1 VVDAASILAFPC
13 FKFPNETV
21 KAQAMNTPKHFNRTR
36 GFINALLLALLL
48 NLSGHLFLHLGD
60 VVLDAEETQWAA
72 HQEPTKTTAPQHQ
85 CSVCQD
91 HQQLAL
97 DTPSTASVVLEAVPQ
112 STNRN
117 TEVLPVAPSFQRP
130 SDRAPPRS

>member
-1 VVDAASILAFPC
+1 MKI
-13 FKFPNETV
+13 
-21 KAQAMNTPKHFNRTR
+21 PKKLNQTR

-60 VVLDAEETQWAA
+60 AVLEAEETHWTV
-72 HQEPTKTTAPQHQ
+72 HQESSKTTAPQHQ

-97 DTPSTASVVLEAVPQ
+97 DAPSTASVVLEAVPQ

-117 TEVLPVAPSFQRP
+117 PEFPRVAPSFQRP
-130 SDRAPPRS
+130 SDRAPPRN

>member
-1 VVDAASILAFPC
+1 
-13 FKFPNETV
+13 
-21 KAQAMNTPKHFNRTR
+21 MNTPKHFNRTR

-60 VVLDAEETQWAA
+60 AVVEAEETHWTA
-72 HQEPTKTTAPQHQ
+72 HQEPDKTTTPQHQ

-97 DTPSTASVVLEAVPQ
+97 DTPSSASVVIEAAP
-112 STNRN
+112 SNTIRN
-117 TEVLPVAPSFQRP
+117 AEFPSIAPSFQRP

>member
-1 VVDAASILAFPC
+1 M
-13 FKFPNETV
+13 K
-21 KAQAMNTPKHFNRTR
+21 TPKNFNRTR

-60 VVLDAEETQWAA
+60 AVLEAEETHWST
-72 HQEPTKTTAPQHQ
+72 HQEPTKTSTPQHQ
-85 CSVCQD
+85 CSICQD

-112 STNRN
+112 STTRN
-117 TEVLPVAPSFQRP
+117 SAFLSVAPSFQRP

>member
-1 VVDAASILAFPC
+1 MKI
-13 FKFPNETV
+13 
-21 KAQAMNTPKHFNRTR
+21 PKTFNRTR

-60 VVLDAEETQWAA
+60 AVLEAEETHWTA
-72 HQEPTKTTAPQHQ
+72 HQEPTKTSAPQHQ

-97 DTPSTASVVLEAVPQ
+97 DTPSTASVVLEALPQ
-112 STNRN
+112 STTRN
-117 TEVLPVAPSFQRP
+117 SAFPPVAPSFQRQ